1 MILPLTIVPIP
12 LTLNEVEPIEPLT
25 SKVNLPKVVP
35 IPTFLV
41 DESKTSASAAISI
54 PCFMTKFLFML
65 TISYPPIVVIFLKQ
79 NVHRNNIHKNTF
91 YW

>member
-1 MILPLTIVPIP
+1 
-12 LTLNEVEPIEPLT
+12 
-25 SKVNLPKVVP
+25 
-35 IPTFLV
+35 LV